1 MAIRHGSW
9 TNWEDPEKRKLKER
23 KNFHPASRTKPLKRN
38 NPTNYGQ

>member
-23 KNFHPASRTKPLKRN
+23 KKEFSPSFADKATEDK
-38 NPTNYGQ
+38 